1 MTATPPQSYTL
12 QVASANQSTPM
23 ESKRQR
29 QVAELIKRNFSSVLQ
44 AEGPYVYGPEPLV
57 TVTEVNP
64 TPDLSQCKI
73 YVSIWNTENKQEVI
87 MQMNAEHYRLKQ
99 GLAHRIRK
107 HVRRIPAI
115 TFFIDET
122 LDEMNK
128 VEHLFDR
135 LHAEGEMPEEE

>member
-1 MTATPPQSYTL
+1 
-12 QVASANQSTPM
+12 M

-44 AEGPYVYGPEPLV
+44 SEGSYVYGTEPLV
-57 TVTEVNP
+57 TVTEVHP

-73 YVSIWNTENKQEVI
+73 YVSIWNTERKEEVI
-87 MQMNAEHYRLKQ
+87 QQMNEEHHRLKQ

-115 TFFIDET
+115 AFYIDET
-122 LDEMNK
+122 LDEMNR
-128 VEHLFDR
+128 VDDLIDGLYENGGL
-135 LHAEGEMPEEE
+135 EEE